1 MKQFELKRRGFG
13 LVLFLLAMVSSDT
26 QAQGVAEMRQRFREL
41 GLKPI
46 PVNRSQAKAGST
58 LPFAPV
64 KNPADL
70 RRISLDKTDNR
81 KMDDVLRMVSEV
93 VSEKKDGNLVW
104 EDYARKGL
112 RKEQFVIANRRVRVT
127 AFTATTAL
135 RDEAAARLATIGFE
149 TVLHSDKVLC
159 GWLPLASLPLVND
172 IASIQRIMASPEIAV
187 SSGAI
192 NAQSDVAQYSN
203 LVRQNRLVNG
213 SGVKVGIISNSF
225 NRAGGMAASITA
237 GELPGPGNPN
247 GFTKP
252 VQIVREALPT
262 EWVGS
267 IADEGRAIAEIIHDI
282 SPGAELAFY
291 APFDGQAIA
300 MAAAFRSLAANGC
313 QIIVDDVFG
322 LISPF
327 YQDDIAAK
335 VIDSLVAK
343 GFTIFSAAGN
353 FGSGESNQ
361 LWRFYEKP
369 FTADLFELGGAFGY
383 FHNFD
388 TDPNGF
394 FPILPV
400 VLDGSSDAKQVNF
413 ILQWDEPWGSNC
425 SGCPP
430 SRNDMFLLF
439 YNSNLELLTFSEPF
453 NPGDAIN
460 VSFKTFTGSN
470 TILYV
475 ALYQPYDETF
485 TTPLAGRVKLLYNK
499 TRGTSLS
506 SAFGNDLFINT
517 PTIVASDNARSSIS
531 VAASA
536 WYNTPAGAA
545 LWNTNFAGRPAS
557 DGSGFIPT
565 TPIPQSPIVGFVGAP
580 SVIFRADSTLF
591 VTPSS
596 LGGSPTLFDYFGN
609 RFAQPEFRQ
618 NPVIT
623 APDGAQTTF
632 FGITVRNL
640 PPNLKF
646 PFFFGTSAAVPA
658 AAGAGA
664 LLLSA
669 SKKTLTPVQIKN
681 YLTTTALDMDN
692 PYVNGQNTDPADPLF
707 SRGYDFASGFGLLQA
722 DKALEQ
728 YIRDAGIQNLTLT
741 PQCQTSNERRWVINN
756 PNGFAVSV
764 TLSVS
769 GSMSRLQGQTSFTSG
784 SKTFLAPPGNFNFF
798 TQRNSLLTTA
808 RLTWRPA
815 TGSGSGQAISTMSA
829 GAWTNCTGARVAEE
843 SGSEGR
849 DIQVYPNPSP
859 IGLFTVAFT
868 SKTTARGMIEVFDMA
883 NGLVYSENRAFQA
896 GNNLFRLQVPG
907 LAKGTYLLT
916 ITIGKQTETRRIVLQ

>member
-1 MKQFELKRRGFG
+1 MKQFNFKRSSYF
-13 LVLFLLAMVSSDT
+13 LLLFLLALVSADT
-26 QAQGVAEMRQRFREL
+26 RAQGVAELRQKFREL

-46 PVNRSQAKAGST
+46 PVNRAEAKAGST

-64 KNPADL
+64 KNAADL
-70 RRISLDKTDNR
+70 RRISLDKTDNG

-93 VSEKKDGNLVW
+93 VSAKKGSGSVW

-112 RKEQFVIANRRVRVT
+112 RKEQLVIANRKVRVT
-127 AFTATTAL
+127 AFSATTAL
-135 RDEAAARLATIGFE
+135 RDEAAARLTAIGFE

-159 GWLPLASLPLVND
+159 GWLPLASLPLVNS
-172 IASIQRIMASPEIAV
+172 IASIQRIMASPEITV

-252 VQIVREALPT
+252 VQIVRDALPT

-267 IADEGRAIAEIIHDI
+267 IPDEGRAIAEIIHDI

-291 APFDGQAIA
+291 APFDGQGIA

-369 FTADLFELGGAFGY
+369 FTADLFELDGVFGY

-388 TDPNGF
+388 TAANSF
-394 FPILPV
+394 FPLLPI
-400 VLDGSSDAKQVNF
+400 VLDSSSGTKNLNF

-425 SGCPP
+425 AGCPS

-439 YNSNLELLTFSEPF
+439 YNTNFQLLTFSEPF

-470 TILYV
+470 TAIFV
-475 ALYQPYDETF
+475 AVYQPYDETF
-485 TTPLAGRVKLLYNK
+485 ATPIAGRVKLLYNT

-506 SAFGNDLFINT
+506 SAFGNNLFINT
-517 PTIVASDNARSSIS
+517 PTIVASDNARSCIS

-557 DGSGFIPT
+557 DGSGFVPT
-565 TPIPQSPIVGFVGAP
+565 TPVPQSPIVGYVGAP

-640 PPNLKF
+640 PPSLKF

-692 PYVNGQNTDPADPLF
+692 PYVNGQNTNPADPLF
-707 SRGYDFASGFGLLQA
+707 SRGFDFASGFGLLQA

-728 YIRDAGIQNLTLT
+728 YIRDAGIQSLTLT
-741 PQCQTSNERRWVINN
+741 PQCQSSNERRWVINN

-769 GSMSRLQGQTSFTSG
+769 GSLSRLQGQTAFTSG
-784 SKTFLAPPGNFNFF
+784 AKTFLAPPGNFNFF
-798 TQRNSLLTTA
+798 TERNSLLTTA

-815 TGSGSGQAISTMSA
+815 TGSGSSQAISTMSA
-829 GAWTNCTGARVAEE
+829 GAWTNCAAARIAAEP
-843 SGSEGR
+843 GKTEGG
-849 DIQVYPNPSP
+849 ISVYPNPSP
-859 IGLFTVAFT
+859 VGLFTVAFT
-868 SKTTARGMIEVFDMA
+868 AKASGRGSIAIFDMA
-883 NGLVYSENRAFQA
+883 NGLVYSENRAFPS
-896 GNNLFRLQVPG
+896 GNNQFTLQVPG
-907 LAKGTYLLT
+907 LAKGTYLLI
-916 ITIGKQTETRRIVLQ
+916 ITTGKQTETRRIVLQ

>member
-1 MKQFELKRRGFG
+1 MKQFNRKAGRLLGAI
-13 LVLFLLAMVSSDT
+13 FLLVMASSDAG
-26 QAQGVAEMRQRFREL
+26 AQGIAEVRQRFKEL
-41 GLKPI
+41 GRAPI
-46 PVNRSQAKAGST
+46 RVNSDRAKAASALAT
-58 LPFAPV
+58 V
-64 KNPADL
+64 KTAADL
-70 RRISLDKTDNR
+70 RRISPDKTDNG
-81 KMDDVLRMVSEV
+81 KMDDVLRMVSEIV
-93 VSEKKDGNLVW
+93 AGKKGMDPVW

-112 RKEQFVIANRRVRVT
+112 HKEQVVIANRKVRVT
-127 AFTATTAL
+127 AFAASTAS
-135 RDEAAARLATIGFE
+135 RDIAAAGLTAVGFE
-149 TVLHSDKVLC
+149 IALHSDKALC
-159 GWLPLASLPLVND
+159 GWLPLAALPRVNN
-172 IASIQRIMASPEIAV
+172 IAALQRIMASPEIAV

-213 SGVKVGIISNSF
+213 SGVKVGVISNSF
-225 NRAGGMAASITA
+225 NRAGGMAASISA

-252 VQIVREALPT
+252 VQIVRDALPT

-267 IADEGRAIAEIIHDI
+267 IADEGRAIAEIIHDV

-300 MAAAFRSLAANGC
+300 MAAAFRALAASGC

-327 YQDDIAAK
+327 YQDDIATK

-343 GFTIFSAAGN
+343 GITIFSAAGN

-361 LWRFYEKP
+361 IWRFYEKP
-369 FTADLFELGGAFGY
+369 FTADLFELDGVLGY

-388 TDPNGF
+388 PDPNSF
-394 FPILPV
+394 FPVLPI
-400 VLDGSSDAKQVNF
+400 VLDGSPGVKNLNF

-425 SGCPP
+425 TGCPS

-439 YNSNLELLTFSEPF
+439 YNSNLQLLTFSEPF

-470 TILYV
+470 TVVYV

-485 TTPLAGRVKLLYNK
+485 ATPLAGRVKLLYNK
-499 TRGTSLS
+499 TNGTSLS
-506 SAFGNDLFINT
+506 NSFGNNLFINT
-517 PTIVASDNARSSIS
+517 PTIVASDNARSCIS

-545 LWNTNFAGRPAS
+545 LWNTDFAGRPAS
-557 DGSGFIPT
+557 DGSGVVPT
-565 TPIPQSPIVGFVGAP
+565 TPVPLSPIVGYVGAP

-596 LGGSPTLFDYFGN
+596 LGGSPTLFDYSGN

-632 FGITVRNL
+632 FGVTVRNL
-640 PPNLKF
+640 PTNLKF
-646 PFFFGTSAAVPA
+646 PFFFGTSGSVPA

-741 PQCQTSNERRWVINN
+741 PQCQSSNERRWVISN

-764 TLSVS
+764 TLNVS
-769 GSMSRLQGQTSFTSG
+769 GSMSRLQGQTAFTNSA
-784 SKTFLAPPGNFNFF
+784 KTFLAPPGNFNFF
-798 TQRNSLLTTA
+798 TERNSQITTA

-815 TGSGSGQAISTMSA
+815 TGSGTNQAISTMSA
-829 GAWTNCTGARVAEE
+829 GAWTNCSGAKLSA
-843 SGSEGR
+843 GSDGEDGT
-849 DIQVYPNPSP
+849 IKVYPNPSP
-859 IGLFTVAFT
+859 IAQFTVAFT
-868 SKTTARGMIEVFDMA
+868 AKAGGRGTIGVFDMA
-883 NGLVYSENRAFQA
+883 NELVYGENRAFVT
-896 GNNLFRLQVPG
+896 GNNRFVLQMPG
-907 LAKGTYLLT
+907 FARGTYLIK
-916 ITIGKQTETRRIVLQ
+916 ITIGEQTETQRLVLQ